1 MNNMLE
7 IGDII
12 EMTIPGSGCSGWS
25 VGAKAEIVGTG
36 REDIFY
42 ARFLCGGNLLELS
55 PAVDKFYKKVEG
67 SKIVK

>member
-36 REDIFY
+36 REDICY

-55 PAVDKFYKKVEG
+55 PIINKCYKKVEG